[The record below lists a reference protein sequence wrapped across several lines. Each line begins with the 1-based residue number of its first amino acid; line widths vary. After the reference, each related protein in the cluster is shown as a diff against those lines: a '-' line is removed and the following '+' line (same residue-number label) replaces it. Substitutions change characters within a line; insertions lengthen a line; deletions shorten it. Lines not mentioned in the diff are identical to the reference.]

1 MSRAHINHYRR
12 TLAEQHRVTGSLN
25 ERVLRKA
32 FAELL
37 ERTGRAHDLVF
48 TNEWEGRGPRG
59 NNIAVDGALIPQ
71 ILRKPFGYWEAKD
84 SKDDLE
90 REIRDKIAKGY
101 PDDNIIYE
109 DTQTAILRQD
119 GREVMRISLADD
131 DALLRLLDTF
141 FAHEPPELSEF
152 KAASAKF
159 RADLPQVLEALEM
172 AIGEAEARSA
182 DFNRALDTFLEH
194 AKQAINPTVSKDDV
208 RKMLIQHILTEEIF
222 TSVFDNAQYHRE
234 NNIAVK
240 LGELEAKFFTGA
252 LRRATT
258 DLLRPYYGAIRA
270 AAAGLADA
278 HAKQDFVKR
287 LYEDFYKSYDPN
299 AADRL
304 GVVYTPGEIVR
315 FMIRG
320 AEWLTEKHFGKT
332 LADEGVEILDPATGT
347 GTFIV
352 ELLEHM
358 QGAGKA
364 RLKAKYQNELHA
376 NEVAIL
382 PYYVANLNIENTFAV
397 LNDGYEEFPGLV
409 FVDTLDNTAG
419 LAIYAGHQPDMFGGT
434 SDENLERVK
443 RQNSAKI
450 KLIIGNPP
458 YNAWQQDY
466 NARNPNRPYRR
477 VDERIGQTYRH
488 RSNAQNTSAL
498 SDMYVRFWRWASD
511 RLTEDGV
518 IAMVTNRN
526 FIEKVAFDGF
536 RKSIAE
542 EFAECWLMDL
552 GGDVR
557 ANPKISGTKHNV
569 FGIQTGVA
577 IAFMVRR
584 KGAKGFKLSYARRP
598 EEETAA
604 EKLAYLDGVEDFSRW
619 QVEPLTPDAK
629 GNWLSGESA
638 DWSSYLPLADPT
650 KGPMDRDGAKV
661 EAIFRVSSNGV
672 QTKRN
677 DWAWDVS
684 KSSLTKKMRA
694 QIGAY
699 EAVRTKAKGA
709 DRSLVKWDADLDR
722 ALARDKAIKFDP
734 KKVRGAAFR
743 PFRSAYLYLDQYLN
757 SRTFR
762 IPSLFAKDEV
772 NPSITFRGIASSDE
786 LATLAVCGPFD
797 LDFLKTGNGVTAGVS
812 RYRYLPSGERVD
824 NITPWAL
831 RQFRA
836 HYPDDDVTLDTI
848 FAYCYALLH
857 DPIYREKHADDL
869 RREFPRVPLYP
880 DFARWVEWGEALLKL
895 HIGYEK
901 VKPWAITRVEADKE
915 PKPGAMARPIL
926 RSVAEAGEVIVDA
939 RTKLTGIPQGAW
951 DYRLGNRSAIDW
963 VLDQHK
969 EKTIKDPTVRE
980 KFNTY
985 RFADYKESMITL
997 LARVVRVSV
1006 ETNAITDAM
1015 RALDRGLGEGA

>member
-1 MSRAHINHYRR
+1 MSRQHINTYRR

-109 DTQTAILRQD
+109 DTQSAVLRQD
-119 GREVMRISLADD
+119 GREVMRISLSDD
-131 DALLRLLDTF
+131 DALLRLIEAF

-152 KAASAKF
+152 KAASTKF

-172 AIGEAEARSA
+172 AMGEAEARST
-182 DFNRALDTFLEH
+182 DFVRALDTFLEH
-194 AKQAINPTVSKDDV
+194 AKQAINPTVTRDDV

-270 AAAGLADA
+270 AAAGLADPR
-278 HAKQDFVKR
+278 AKQDFVKR

-488 RSNAQNTSAL
+488 RSNAQNTNSL

-577 IAFMVRR
+577 VAFMVRR
-584 KGAKGFKLSYARRP
+584 KATKGFKLFYARRP
-598 EEETAA
+598 EDETAA
-604 EKLAYLDGVEDFSRW
+604 EKLAYLDGVEDFDRW
-619 QVEPLTPDAK
+619 QVEPLTPDVK
-629 GNWLSGESA
+629 GNWLSGESVE
-638 DWSSYLPLADPT
+638 WSSYLPLADPT
-650 KGPMDRDGAKV
+650 KGPTDRDGAKV
-661 EAIFRVSSNGV
+661 EAIFRVTSNGL
-672 QTKRN
+672 QTKR
-677 DWAWDVS
+677 DEWAYGWTPTEVAS
-684 KSSLTKKMRA
+684 KMKLVI
-694 QIGAY
+694 QAY
-699 EAVRTKAKGA
+699 TRRQQNPKL
-709 DRSLVKWDADLDR
+709 DDNSVKWDR
-722 ALARDKAIKFDP
+722 ESERHMRSGVQKKF
-734 KKVRGAAFR
+734 AASQIVSVQFR
-743 PFRSAYLYLDQYLN
+743 PFIRKHVYFDPHLN
-757 SRTFR
+757 SMTFR
-762 IPSLFAKDEV
+762 LPALYRSEANPTIGYLGVASQNDLAAFATDRLFDMGLVKA
-772 NPSITFRGIASSDE
+772 
-786 LATLAVCGPFD
+786 
-797 LDFLKTGNGVTAGVS
+797 GNGSTQGVA

-831 RQFRA
+831 KQFRA
-836 HYPDDDVTLDTI
+836 RYPDDAVTHDTI
-848 FAYCYALLH
+848 FAYCYAVLH
-857 DPIYREKHADDL
+857 DPLYREHHADDL

-880 DFARWVEWGEALLKL
+880 DFARWVVWGEALLKL

-901 VKPWAITRVEADKE
+901 VKPWPITRVEADKE

-926 RSVAEAGEVIVDA
+926 RPVAEAGEVIVDA
-939 RTKLTGIPQGAW
+939 QTKLTGIPQGAW

-997 LARVVRVSV
+997 LAKVVRVSV

-1015 RALDRGLGEGA
+1015 RALDRGAGESA